1 MGDARIVL
9 PAGWVEEL
17 HGISTR
23 IILMVRK
30 RLKKS
35 MRNTMHDM
43 CIEKKQMSKKE
54 IFRYAFVKSVPIMC
68 SYLFVGMA
76 YGF

>member
-1 MGDARIVL
+1 
-9 PAGWVEEL
+9 
-17 HGISTR
+17 
-23 IILMVRK
+23 
-30 RLKKS
+30 
-35 MRNTMHDM
+35 MHDM